1 MSFKYTIYGLD
12 ENMNRVTEVIELDH
26 ELSAE
31 TLNSFSFVGFPEAQ
45 QSEQY
50 FQEFYNEVRYQI
62 EQGAMANFTRA
73 NQIWAEYEA
82 AQQHKTLDSYITT

>member
-31 TLNSFSFVGFPEAQ
+31 TLNSFSLVGFPEAQ
-45 QSEQY
+45 QSEQRLKY
-50 FQEFYNEVRYQI
+50 RI
-62 EQGAMANFTRA
+62 
-73 NQIWAEYEA
+73 
-82 AQQHKTLDSYITT
+82 TLDNGDEIIYSDWNTAFKAWMDNGGALEFVR